1 MLKNGRFFVALGKLL
16 RSVRKDRLIEA
27 EKTRLNCKLQAAASG
42 AKIGR
47 GQDSGFADLHKLAH
61 TKCLRYCSLGMPE
74 PLFSSRENRGSLPD
88 CVFFQTPC
96 KSGLR
101 GPAGEQPRRAG
112 N

>member
-47 GQDSGFADLHKLAH
+47 GQDSGFADLH
-61 TKCLRYCSLGMPE
+61 RLGAYKMFAVLLSWNAGTP
-74 PLFSSRENRGSLPD
+74 
-88 CVFFQTPC
+88 VFIP
-96 KSGLR
+96 
-101 GPAGEQPRRAG
+101 
-112 N
+112 